1 LFGPDSLGDDDLG
14 SSNDLRESI
23 EFAHDLK
30 SLLLPRS
37 SSPRLSGPNKSSAEP
52 FILLSELETSISA
65 SETSSPSSAST
76 SPLAE
81 MPGEPVATTWSSA
94 QLEDALTKREDQEE
108 AEDTEVY
115 IENVIIKCPEQKGD
129 SKEEDTL
136 LNVSNSTDDEMEV
149 GL

>member
-1 LFGPDSLGDDDLG
+1 
-14 SSNDLRESI
+14 
-23 EFAHDLK
+23 
-30 SLLLPRS
+30 
-37 SSPRLSGPNKSSAEP
+37 
-52 FILLSELETSISA
+52 LLSELETSISA